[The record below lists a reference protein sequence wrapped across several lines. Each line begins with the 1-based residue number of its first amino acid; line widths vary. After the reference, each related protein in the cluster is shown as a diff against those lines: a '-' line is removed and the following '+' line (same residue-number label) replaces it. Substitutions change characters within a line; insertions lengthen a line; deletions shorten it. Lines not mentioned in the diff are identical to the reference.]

1 MKASK
6 LVQIACGVAYA
17 VDGKRIMLPAPN
29 RIELLRELIAESEG
43 KVIVF
48 VPLTGALEHVAQE
61 LSSEWEV
68 AVVHGATPKAERDEI
83 FGSFQNTPS
92 PHVLVANPGTMS
104 HGLTLT
110 AATTIIWF
118 APIYSLDIYGQANAR
133 IKRIGQKSKTRIIN
147 VSGSPIEDKIY
158 ERLEKKE
165 TMQSLLLDMLENQ

>member
-1 MKASK
+1 M
-6 LVQIACGVAYA
+6 
-17 VDGKRIMLPAPN
+17 
-29 RIELLRELIAESEG
+29 
-43 KVIVF
+43 
-48 VPLTGALEHVAQE
+48 
-61 LSSEWEV
+61 
-68 AVVHGATPKAERDEI
+68 
-83 FGSFQNTPS
+83 
-92 PHVLVANPGTMS
+92 ANPGTMS